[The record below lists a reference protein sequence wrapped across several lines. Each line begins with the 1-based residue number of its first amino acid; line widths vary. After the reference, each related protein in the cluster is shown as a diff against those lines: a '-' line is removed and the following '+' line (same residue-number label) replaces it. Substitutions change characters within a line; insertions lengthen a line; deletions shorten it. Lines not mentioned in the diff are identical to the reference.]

1 MKKFSVAPV
10 IVAVAVGVAVDAAVA
25 VGVADAVDVLLSQP
39 SAFVLGILKAHKLKS
54 MLWNF
59 VRVQVNW

>member
-1 MKKFSVAPV
+1 MKKFSVARV

-54 MLWNF
+54 ML
-59 VRVQVNW
+59 

>member
-10 IVAVAVGVAVDAAVA
+10 IVAVAVSVA
-25 VGVADAVDVLLSQP
+25 VGVAVADAVDVLLSQP

-54 MLWNF
+54 ML
-59 VRVQVNW
+59 